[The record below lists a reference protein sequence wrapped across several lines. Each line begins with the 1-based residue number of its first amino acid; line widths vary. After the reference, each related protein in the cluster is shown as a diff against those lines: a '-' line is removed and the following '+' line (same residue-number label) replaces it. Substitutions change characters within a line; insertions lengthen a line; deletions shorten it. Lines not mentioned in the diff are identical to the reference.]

1 MEPLPVEVAL
11 RVTKMSLRDMLSC
24 GSLGASRIKR
34 PTKRTIRDCSGLGK
48 KKGSLSVPLALHSNG

>member
-1 MEPLPVEVAL
+1 MESMAVEVAL
-11 RVTKMSLRDMLSC
+11 RVTRRSLRDLLSC

-34 PTKRTIRDCSGLGK
+34 PTRCTIRDCPGLGK